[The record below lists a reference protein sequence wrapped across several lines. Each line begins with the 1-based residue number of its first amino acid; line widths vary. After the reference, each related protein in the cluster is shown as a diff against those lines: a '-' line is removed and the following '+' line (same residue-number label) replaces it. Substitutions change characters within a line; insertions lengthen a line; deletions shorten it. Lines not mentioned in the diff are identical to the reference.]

1 MDGRLGDYRQWNGK
15 CGNASRFGRTVGR
28 LDSVGRYDVM
38 ARSFARQTVL
48 TDREVWRLITH
59 QHENVAFNA
68 GTSFCWNRTEVE
80 GA

>member
-1 MDGRLGDYRQWNGK
+1 MEWKMWK
-15 CGNASRFGRTVGR
+15 CVEVWSYSVGR

-38 ARSFARQTVL
+38 AQSFARQTVL